1 MQFVNPNNPF
11 SPGSFVTGG
20 YSLGAANNANVTTD
34 KVLQVFWGGVK
45 YVVWPEVDLRVA
57 Y

>member
-20 YSLGAANNANVTTD
+20 YSLGAANNANFTTD

-45 YVVWPEVDLRVA
+45 YVIWPEVDLRVA

>member
-45 YVVWPEVDLRVA
+45 YVIWPEVDLRVA